1 MNENIPTS
9 ESGAEK
15 FPNEREMLN
24 LFEEIISGD
33 FEITR
38 SVEDEEGLSA
48 LDVITIGE
56 DGEKVGYDYRRKDF
70 AGNTVIDVVF
80 YVDDIPCGGH
90 ALKKF
95 KEGAWV
101 DEV

>member
-1 MNENIPTS
+1 MNEKIPAH

-15 FPNEREMLN
+15 FPNEREILN
-24 LFEEIISGD
+24 LLEGIISGD
-33 FEITR
+33 FEITQT
-38 SVEDEEGLSA
+38 VEDEEGLSA
-48 LDVITIGE
+48 LDVVAIGE

-70 AGNTVIDVVF
+70 AEETVIDVVF
-80 YVDDIPCGGH
+80 YVGDIPCGGH

-95 KEGAWV
+95 KSGAWV